1 MKEIIRGSVK
11 YQINPNN
18 AQLLEFTTTDG
29 TTSYMVTSGGLNL
42 ELTEQEY
49 NNFKS

>member
-1 MKEIIRGSVK
+1 MKEIIRGSNI

-18 AQLLEFTTTDG
+18 CKLFLFTTTDG
-29 TTSYMVTSGGLNL
+29 TTSYMVQSGSMNL
-42 ELTEQEY
+42 QLTEQEY